1 MGEHQTWLDFVDGS
15 WSEGIRSTVYR
26 GWQAGPLGGSH
37 ATLVPSAFSL
47 VVTLFVFYG
56 AFRFFTATR
65 GGGTAAIVPPPRVN
79 IRNFFEMM
87 CDTVFGLMEG
97 VMGAKATKKF
107 FPLIASM
114 AFFIFFSNVLA
125 LIPGMGVPTTTL
137 NTNIGMA
144 LVIFFATH
152 IYGVKEHGFA
162 YFKHFLGPV
171 AFLAPLM
178 LVIELISHFV
188 RPLSLAIRLMGNMVG
203 DHKVV
208 FSFFTLVP
216 LIVPVPFLFLGTLV
230 ATIQTLVFCLLSMVY
245 IGMAIEH
252 DH

>member
-15 WSEGIRSTVYR
+15 WSESIRHTVYR
-26 GWQAGPLGGSH
+26 GWEAGPLAGSH
-37 ATLVPSAFSL
+37 ATLVPFAFAL
-47 VVTLFVFYG
+47 VVLLFVTYG
-56 AFRFFTATR
+56 ALRFFSATR
-65 GGGTAAIVPPPRVN
+65 GGGEAAIVPPPRVN
-79 IRNFFEMM
+79 IRNFFEMI
-87 CDTVFGLMEG
+87 CDTVFSLMEG
-97 VMGAKATKKF
+97 VMGAKAAKTF
-107 FPLIASM
+107 FPLIGSL

-137 NTNIGMA
+137 NTNLGIA
-144 LVIFFATH
+144 FLVFFVTH
-152 IYGVKEHGFA
+152 IYGVKEHGLA
-162 YFKHFLGPV
+162 YFKHFAGPIP
-171 AFLAPLM
+171 ALAPLM
-178 LVIELISHFV
+178 IPIEIISHMV
-188 RPLSLAIRLMGNMVG
+188 RPLSLAIRLMGNMAG

-216 LIVPVPFLFLGTLV
+216 LLVPVPFLFLGTLV